1 MSLKLF
7 RKQAYVGVDLGTN
20 TIKVAQIDAH
30 GRHWSLSRHG
40 EFETP
45 EDSIKDGVVVDP
57 GAVADALRM
66 ALKSARIS
74 ATSAIIGVAGG
85 SVIVRNVRIPR
96 MPEATLRKSIRFE
109 AGRYVP
115 SSIEDSFIEFE
126 ILGDA
131 PDNQMDVLIVAAPR
145 EIVKSRLDACSKAG
159 LEVEIVDIEAFA
171 MYRALVESD
180 TESELAESTVALVD
194 IGATTT
200 NVSVISK
207 GVFAMT
213 RSIPQAG
220 NTLTSAL
227 QSYFKLDFADA
238 EKGKSQ
244 LDLTQLVDAKGPV
257 ENPPLRVIQPHIDDL
272 FREIRRSLN
281 YYQSQQT
288 DQGEAKPVTKIIV
301 SGGAARMPGL
311 AEYMTYKLDIET
323 VAAGVYD
330 CSRFI
335 GAEGDAESHG
345 FELAVAS
352 GLALRAHSKA
362 A

>member
-7 RKQAYVGVDLGTN
+7 RKKAYVGVDLGTN
-20 TIKVAQIDAH
+20 TIKVAQIDQN
-30 GRHWSLSRHG
+30 GNHWVVSKHG
-40 EFETP
+40 EWDTP
-45 EDSIKDGVVVDP
+45 KDAIKDGVVVDTE
-57 GAVADALRM
+57 AVANALKM
-66 ALKSARIS
+66 ALKQAKIG

-85 SVIVRNVRIPR
+85 TVIVRNVRIPR

-115 SSIEDSFIEFE
+115 SSVEDSFIEFE
-126 ILGDA
+126 ILGEA
-131 PDNQMDVLIVAAPR
+131 PENQMDVLIVAAPR
-145 EIVKSRLDACSKAG
+145 EIVKSRVDACAKAG
-159 LEVEIVDIEAFA
+159 LEVEVVDIEAFA
-171 MYRALVESD
+171 MYRALIETDFNSD
-180 TESELAESTVALVD
+180 LAEQTIALVD

-220 NTLTSAL
+220 NTLTNAL
-227 QSYFKLDFADA
+227 QSYFKLEFEDA

-244 LDLTQLVDAKGPV
+244 LDLGVLINAQGPV
-257 ENPPLRVIQPHIDDL
+257 ENPPLRVLQPHIDDL

-301 SGGAARMPGL
+301 SGGGARMAGL
-311 AEYMTYKLDIET
+311 ADYMSHKLNIET

-330 CSRFI
+330 CSRFV
-335 GAEGDAESHG
+335 GQGHDENDHG
-345 FELAVAS
+345 LEIAVAS
-352 GLALRAHSKA
+352 GLALRAHTKVA
-362 A
+362 

>member
-7 RKQAYVGVDLGTN
+7 RKKAYVGVDLGTQS
-20 TIKVAQIDAH
+20 IKVCQIEPSGNRWAVTK
-30 GRHWSLSRHG
+30 HG
-40 EFETP
+40 EAKTP
-45 EDSIKDGVVVDP
+45 ADSIKDGVVVDTM
-57 GAVADALRM
+57 AVADALKH
-66 ALKSARIS
+66 ALKQAKIS
-74 ATSAIIGVAGG
+74 GTSAIIGVAGG

-115 SSIEDSFIEFE
+115 SSVEDSFIEFE

-131 PDNQMDVLIVAAPR
+131 PENQMDVLIVAAPR
-145 EIVKSRLDACSKAG
+145 EIVKSRVDACAKAG
-159 LEVEIVDIEAFA
+159 LEVEVVDIEAFA
-171 MYRALVESD
+171 MYRALIE
-180 TESELAESTVALVD
+180 TEFDSELAEQTIALVD

-227 QSYFKLDFADA
+227 QSYFKLDYEDA
-238 EKGKSQ
+238 EKGKAQ
-244 LDLTQLVDAKGPV
+244 LDLTALLNTDGPV
-257 ENPPLRVIQPHIDDL
+257 ENPPLRVLQPHIDDL

-301 SGGAARMPGL
+301 SGGGARMPGL
-311 AEYMTYKLDIET
+311 AQYMSHKLD
-323 VAAGVYD
+323 VAVTSAGVYD
-330 CSRFI
+330 CSRFV
-335 GAEGDAESHG
+335 ESEHDQDDHG

-352 GLALRAHSKA
+352 GLALRSMSKVA
-362 A
+362 

>member
-7 RKQAYVGVDLGTN
+7 RKKAYVGVDLGTKS
-20 TIKVAQIDAH
+20 IKVAQIEAH
-30 GRHWSLSRHG
+30 GGKWVVSKHG
-40 EFETP
+40 EATTP
-45 EDSIKDGVVVDP
+45 LESIKDGVVVNTEE
-57 GAVADALRM
+57 VAN
-66 ALKSARIS
+66 ALKYALKQAKIS

-115 SSIEDSFIEFE
+115 SSVEDSFIEFE

-131 PDNQMDVLIVAAPR
+131 PENQMDVLIVAAPR
-145 EIVKSRLDACSKAG
+145 EIVKSRVEACSKAG
-159 LEVEIVDIEAFA
+159 LEVEVVDIEAFA
-171 MYRALVESD
+171 MFRALVESD
-180 TESELAESTVALVD
+180 FDSAMNETTIALVD

-220 NTLTSAL
+220 NTLTNAL
-227 QSYFKLDFADA
+227 QSYFKLDFEDA
-238 EKGKSQ
+238 EKGKTQ
-244 LDLTQLVDAKGPV
+244 LDLNALINSEGPV
-257 ENPPLRVIQPHIDDL
+257 ENPPLRVLQPHIDDL

-288 DQGEAKPVTKIIV
+288 DQGDAKPVTKIIV
-301 SGGAARMPGL
+301 SGGGARMHGL
-311 AEYMTYKLDIET
+311 AEYMSHKLDIPT
-323 VAAGVYD
+323 VSAGVYD
-330 CSRFI
+330 CSRFV
-335 GAEGDAESHG
+335 APEGDENEHG
-345 FELAVAS
+345 YELAVAS
-352 GLALRAHSKA
+352 GLALRSLTKA
-362 A
+362 S

>member
-7 RKQAYVGVDLGTN
+7 RKKAYVGVDLGTKS
-20 TIKVAQIDAH
+20 IKVAQIESH
-30 GRHWSLSRHG
+30 GNRWVISKHG
-40 EFETP
+40 EATTP
-45 EDSIKDGVVVDP
+45 EGAIKDGVIVDTEL
-57 GAVADALRM
+57 AAN
-66 ALKSARIS
+66 ALKHALKVARIG
-74 ATSAIIGVAGG
+74 ATNAIIGVAGG

-126 ILGDA
+126 ILGEA
-131 PDNQMDVLIVAAPR
+131 PENQMDVLIVAAPR
-145 EIVKSRLDACSKAG
+145 EIVKSRVDACAKAG
-159 LEVEIVDIEAFA
+159 LEVEVVDIEAFA
-171 MYRALVESD
+171 MFRALVEAD
-180 TESELAESTVALVD
+180 FDSELAEQTIALVD

-220 NTLTSAL
+220 NTLTNAL
-227 QSYFKLDFADA
+227 QSYFKLDFEDA
-238 EKGKSQ
+238 EKGKQQ
-244 LDLTQLVDAKGPV
+244 LDLNVLVNSEGPV
-257 ENPPLRVIQPHIDDL
+257 ENPPLRVLQPHIDDL

-301 SGGAARMPGL
+301 SGGGARMPGM
-311 AEYMTYKLDIET
+311 AEYMSHKLDIP
-323 VAAGVYD
+323 VASLGVFD
-330 CSRFI
+330 CSRF
-335 GAEGDAESHG
+335 ERNDENEHG

-352 GLALRAHSKA
+352 GLALRSMTKVA
-362 A
+362 